1 MASHGDP
8 ASGAGLLPLASRP
21 RSDTCAFLD
30 RFPEPYPPPHIYVIL
45 TTNTGKLKV
54 YELSFSVPLD
64 YNKPHD
70 KQLRLFARSVEP
82 AQKSTT
88 APSTSAGQNDSVPS
102 TRRPWLVYVPGGPGF
117 GARQPQDYP
126 FTDFILEKGY
136 QVCRGK
142 VQVVE
147 IYHLRLV
154 LHF

>member
-1 MASHGDP
+1 M
-8 ASGAGLLPLASRP
+8 
-21 RSDTCAFLD
+21 
-30 RFPEPYPPPHIYVIL
+30 L

-54 YELSFSVPLD
+54 YELFFSVPLD

-88 APSTSAGQNDSVPS
+88 APSTSAGQSDSVPS

-136 QVCRGK
+136 QVCSGK
-142 VQVVE
+142 IQVVE
-147 IYHLRLV
+147 RYHPRLV
-154 LHF
+154 LHFRIRLRYAPRFYS

>member
-1 MASHGDP
+1 VASHGDP
-8 ASGAGLLPLASRP
+8 ASGAGLLPLPSRP
-21 RSDTCAFLD
+21 RSDICAFSD
-30 RFPEPYPPPHIYVIL
+30 RCPEPRPPPHIFVML
-45 TTNTGKLKV
+45 TINIGKLKV
-54 YELSFSVPLD
+54 YELFFSVPLD
-64 YNKPHD
+64 YKKPHD

-102 TRRPWLVYVPGGPGF
+102 SRRPWLVYLPGGPGF

-136 QVCRGK
+136 QVCSGK
-142 VQVVE
+142 IQVVE
-147 IYHLRLV
+147 SYHPRLV